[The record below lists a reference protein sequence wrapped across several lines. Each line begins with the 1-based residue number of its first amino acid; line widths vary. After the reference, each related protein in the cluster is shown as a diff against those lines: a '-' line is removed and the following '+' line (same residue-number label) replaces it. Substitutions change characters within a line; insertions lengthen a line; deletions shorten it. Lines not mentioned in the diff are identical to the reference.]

1 MESFY
6 KSLKAV
12 KDDIFKLKENY
23 VMSNSIKH
31 KQLLMYYIYRIICKY
46 NNVIKLNT
54 NPAAFD
60 DVFETIEIPSDMTD
74 KCYPLCHKLSNN
86 ETKLDNMINKGMFL
100 FENLRN
106 NLKSNNM
113 LGKKKQIEYFKDF
126 IESKF
131 NIETIKEDLVLL
143 NSLLPKLSKSR
154 VRPGT
159 NI

>member
-6 KSLKAV
+6 NSLKAI

-54 NPAAFD
+54 NPAAFG

-74 KCYPLCHKLSNN
+74 KCYPLCNKLSNN
-86 ETKLDNMINKGMFL
+86 ETQLDNMINKGMFL

-106 NLKSNNM
+106 NLKLNNM

-126 IESKF
+126 IESKL